1 MYYLS
6 SFVIYQKMN
15 ECWAQDPDCRPSF
28 SLLYEVLK
36 GTIEEEQIHFNPQEW
51 KEMEAGDKRKQA
63 IKNRKR
69 RQAKK
74 KCIMQDYA

>member
-1 MYYLS
+1 
-6 SFVIYQKMN
+6 MN

-51 KEMEAGDKRKQA
+51 KEMEAGDKRKQ
-63 IKNRKR
+63 IIENRNILNPN
-69 RQAKK
+69 AK
-74 KCIMQDYA
+74 